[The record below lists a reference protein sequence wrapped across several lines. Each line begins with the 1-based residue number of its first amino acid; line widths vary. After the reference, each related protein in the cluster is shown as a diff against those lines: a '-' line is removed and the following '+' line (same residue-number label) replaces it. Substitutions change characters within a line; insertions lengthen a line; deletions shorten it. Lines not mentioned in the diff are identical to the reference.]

1 MIDSE
6 IITAV
11 QALINKL
18 GLYAKITIGALP
30 PDNGLSIALTS
41 SRSNYCMN
49 KNSIVDLSAV
59 VNGKHTNQK
68 TVLDALS
75 KIHTVLPRMKEYPS
89 SDNWQI
95 TNIES
100 ISRPN
105 YLGREQ
111 NSQWLYGSSLRIKY
125 YIRGE

>member
-1 MIDSE
+1 MIDEE

-11 QALINKL
+11 QSLINDL
-18 GLYAKITIGALP
+18 GLYAKLTVGALP
-30 PDNGLSIALTS
+30 PDNGLSIALAS
-41 SRSNYCMN
+41 SSSNYFMN
-49 KNSIVDLSAV
+49 KNSTVDLSVV
-59 VNGKHTNQK
+59 VNGKNINQK

-75 KIHTVLPRMKEYPS
+75 QIHTTLPRMTEYPS